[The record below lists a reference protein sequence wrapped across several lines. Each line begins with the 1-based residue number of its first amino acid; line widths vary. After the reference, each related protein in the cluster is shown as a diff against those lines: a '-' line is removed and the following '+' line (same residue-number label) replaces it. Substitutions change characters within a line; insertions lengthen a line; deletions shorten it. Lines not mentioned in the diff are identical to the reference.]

1 MSHKKRKKSIA
12 MCLFIYIFRKLISF
26 YNQDEKCDKPYKDQM
41 SPNIYF
47 LIACIHKHKYKYK
60 IHFYELFSYV
70 ISLLDN
76 YVSISHTMLTVIY
89 EILFTNKNMQVIS
102 WTTISILNAY
112 KTCPRDE
119 FIWETY

>member
-1 MSHKKRKKSIA
+1 

-41 SPNIYF
+41 SPNISF
-47 LIACIHKHKYKYK
+47 LIACIQKHKYRYTTM
-60 IHFYELFSYV
+60 FYELDQISTYV
-70 ISLLDN
+70 ISFLGN
-76 YVSISHTMLTVIY
+76 YVSMSYAMSTVITK
-89 EILFTNKNMQVIS
+89 ILFINKNMQVIS

>member
-1 MSHKKRKKSIA
+1 
-12 MCLFIYIFRKLISF
+12 
-26 YNQDEKCDKPYKDQM
+26 M

-47 LIACIHKHKYKYK
+47 LIACIHEHKYKYI
-60 IHFYELFSYV
+60 IHFYELAQIFSYV

-89 EILFTNKNMQVIS
+89 EILFINKNMQVIS